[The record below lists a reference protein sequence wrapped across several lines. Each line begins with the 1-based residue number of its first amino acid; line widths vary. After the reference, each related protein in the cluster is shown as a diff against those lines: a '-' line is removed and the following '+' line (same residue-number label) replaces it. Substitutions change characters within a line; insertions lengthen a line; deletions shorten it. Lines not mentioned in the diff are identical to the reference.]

1 MLTFLLALIPQ
12 RIFMGGRVFDMLHGM
27 GIAHLYYFLADV
39 VPQVQGREILQ
50 TPQFLIDRLGVGEY
64 RPEPAAAAAAAPRQG
79 FGNAAQPAAAPQR
92 GGHNWGSGGQR
103 LGRD

>member
-1 MLTFLLALIPQ
+1 MLTLRALIPQ

-64 RPEPAAAAAAAPRQG
+64 RPEPAAAPPRQA
-79 FGNAAQPAAAPQR
+79 FGNAAQPAAAAAPQR
-92 GGHNWGSGGQR
+92 GGHNWGGGGQR
-103 LGRD
+103 LGRN